1 MNKMKN
7 IKTKEAAF
15 ILAHLMN
22 VPNIFFSWGP
32 HDIKD
37 VPGGIS
43 FQVQG
48 FLYSGEVSITIS
60 HIDAG
65 RVFFTVKIDGEEK
78 QVNDG
83 ELVDYI
89 DKRVELVE
97 NYEQAVK
104 DSMTDK
110 EYEMLWGIRHV
121 VIL

>member
-1 MNKMKN
+1 MSQ
-7 IKTKEAAF
+7 TYF
-15 ILAHLMN
+15 LAG
-22 VPNIFFSWGP
+22 GP
-32 HDIKD
+32 HGIKD
-37 VPGGIS
+37 VPEGIS

-110 EYEMLWGIRHV
+110 EYEMFQGIRHV

>member
-1 MNKMKN
+1 MNKMN
-7 IKTKEAAF
+7 TFKTKEAAF
-15 ILAHLMN
+15 IFAHLIKA
-22 VPNIFFSWGP
+22 PNIFFSWGP
-32 HDIKD
+32 HDIKE

-48 FLYSGEVSITIS
+48 FLYSGEVAITIS

-65 RVFFTVKIDGEEK
+65 QVFFAVKIDGKEN
-78 QVNDG
+78 QVNGG

-110 EYEMLWGIRHV
+110 EYEMLRGIRHV

>member
-110 EYEMLWGIRHV
+110 EYEMYQGIRHV

>member
-1 MNKMKN
+1 MKT

-15 ILAHLMN
+15 ILAHLMKDT
-22 VPNIFFSWGP
+22 NIFFSWGP

-65 RVFFTVKIDGEEK
+65 RVFFTVKIDGEDK
-78 QVNDG
+78 QVKGG

-89 DKRVELVE
+89 DKCVELVE

-110 EYEMLWGIRHV
+110 EYEMFSGIRHV

>member
-1 MNKMKN
+1 MNKMKT
-7 IKTKEAAF
+7 IKTQEAAF
-15 ILAHLMN
+15 ILAHLTKA
-22 VPNIFFSWGP
+22 PNIFFSWGP
-32 HDIKD
+32 HDIKE

-48 FLYSGEVSITIS
+48 FLYTGEVAITIS
-60 HIDAG
+60 HIDDG
-65 RVFFTVKIDGEEK
+65 QVVFAVKIDGEDK
-78 QVNDG
+78 QVKGG

-110 EYEMLWGIRHV
+110 EYEMFSGIRHV

>member
-32 HDIKD
+32 HDIKE

-110 EYEMLWGIRHV
+110 EYEMLRGIRHV

>member
-60 HIDAG
+60 HIDAW

-78 QVNDG
+78 QVKGG

>member
-7 IKTKEAAF
+7 IKTKEATF

-60 HIDAG
+60 HIDAW
-65 RVFFTVKIDGEEK
+65 RVFFTVKIDGEEN
-78 QVNDG
+78 QVNGG

>member
-104 DSMTDK
+104 DSMTDE

>member
-48 FLYSGEVSITIS
+48 FLYSGEVAITIS

-65 RVFFTVKIDGEEK
+65 RVFYTVKINGEDK
-78 QVNDG
+78 QVKGGD
-83 ELVDYI
+83 LVDYI
-89 DKRVELVE
+89 DKRVEFVE

-110 EYEMLWGIRHV
+110 EYEMLQGIRHV

>member
-1 MNKMKN
+1 MNKMN
-7 IKTKEAAF
+7 TFKTKEAAF
-15 ILAHLMN
+15 ILAHLTK

-32 HDIKD
+32 HDIKE

-48 FLYSGEVSITIS
+48 FLYIGEVAITIS
-60 HIDAG
+60 HIDDG
-65 RVFFTVKIDGEEK
+65 QVVFAVKIDGEDK
-78 QVNDG
+78 QVKGG

-110 EYEMLWGIRHV
+110 EYEMFSGIRHV

>member
-1 MNKMKN
+1 MKN

-60 HIDAG
+60 HIDAW
-65 RVFFTVKIDGEEK
+65 RVFFTVKIDGEEN
-78 QVNDG
+78 QVNGG

>member
-60 HIDAG
+60 HIDAW
-65 RVFFTVKIDGEEK
+65 RVFFTVKIDGEEN
-78 QVNDG
+78 QVNGG

>member
-1 MNKMKN
+1 MNTF
-7 IKTKEAAF
+7 KTKEAAF
-15 ILAHLMN
+15 IFAHLTKA
-22 VPNIFFSWGP
+22 PNIFFSWGS
-32 HDIKD
+32 HDIKE

-65 RVFFTVKIDGEEK
+65 QVFFTIKIDGEDK
-78 QVNDG
+78 RVNGG

-110 EYEMLWGIRHV
+110 EYEMLRGIRHV

>member
-65 RVFFTVKIDGEEK
+65 RVFFTVKIDGEEN
-78 QVNDG
+78 QVNGG

>member
-60 HIDAG
+60 HIDAW
-65 RVFFTVKIDGEEK
+65 RVFLTVKIDGEEN
-78 QVNDG
+78 QVNGG

-110 EYEMLWGIRHV
+110 EYEMYQGIRHV

>member
-1 MNKMKN
+1 MKN

-22 VPNIFFSWGP
+22 VPNIFFSWGS
-32 HDIKD
+32 HDIKE

-65 RVFFTVKIDGEEK
+65 QVIFIAKIDGEEK
-78 QVNDG
+78 QVKGG

-110 EYEMLWGIRHV
+110 EYEMLRGIRHV

>member
-1 MNKMKN
+1 MNKMKTF
-7 IKTKEAAF
+7 KTKEAAF
-15 ILAHLMN
+15 ILAHLMKA
-22 VPNIFFSWGP
+22 PNIFFSWGP
-32 HDIKD
+32 HDIKE

-48 FLYSGEVSITIS
+48 FLYSGEVAITIS

-65 RVFFTVKIDGEEK
+65 QVVFTVKIDGKEN
-78 QVNDG
+78 QVNGG

-110 EYEMLWGIRHV
+110 EFEMFSGIRQV

>member
-48 FLYSGEVSITIS
+48 FLYSGEVAITIS

-65 RVFFTVKIDGEEK
+65 RVFFTVKIDGKEN
-78 QVNDG
+78 QVNGG
-83 ELVDYI
+83 ELVDCI

-110 EYEMLWGIRHV
+110 EYEMLRGIRHV

>member
-1 MNKMKN
+1 MNTF
-7 IKTKEAAF
+7 KTKEAAF
-15 ILAHLMN
+15 IFAHLMKA
-22 VPNIFFSWGP
+22 PNIFFSWGP
-32 HDIKD
+32 HDIKE

-65 RVFFTVKIDGEEK
+65 QIFFTVKIDGEEK
-78 QVNDG
+78 QVKGG

-89 DKRVELVE
+89 DKRVEFVE

-110 EYEMLWGIRHV
+110 EYEMLRGIRHV

>member
-1 MNKMKN
+1 MNEMKT

-15 ILAHLMN
+15 ILAHLMQDT
-22 VPNIFFSWGP
+22 NIFFSWGP

-60 HIDAG
+60 HINAG
-65 RVFFTVKIDGEEK
+65 RVFFTAKIDGEEK
-78 QVNDG
+78 RVNDG

-110 EYEMLWGIRHV
+110 EYEMFQGIRHV

>member
-22 VPNIFFSWGP
+22 VPNIFISWGP
-32 HDIKD
+32 QDIKE

-60 HIDAG
+60 HIDAW
-65 RVFFTVKIDGEEK
+65 RVFFTVKIDGEEN
-78 QVNDG
+78 QVNGG

-110 EYEMLWGIRHV
+110 EYEMLLGIRHV

>member
-1 MNKMKN
+1 M
-7 IKTKEAAF
+7 
-15 ILAHLMN
+15 
-22 VPNIFFSWGP
+22 
-32 HDIKD
+32 
-37 VPGGIS
+37 
-43 FQVQG
+43 QG

-110 EYEMLWGIRHV
+110 EYEMLRGIRHV

>member
-1 MNKMKN
+1 MNKMN
-7 IKTKEAAF
+7 TFKTKEAAF
-15 ILAHLMN
+15 ILAHLTKA
-22 VPNIFFSWGP
+22 PNIFFSWGP
-32 HDIKD
+32 HDIKE

-60 HIDAG
+60 HINAG
-65 RVFFTVKIDGEEK
+65 RVFFTVKIDGEDK
-78 QVNDG
+78 QVKDS

-89 DKRVELVE
+89 DRRVELVE

-110 EYEMLWGIRHV
+110 EYEMFQGIRHV

>member
-89 DKRVELVE
+89 DKRVEFVE

-104 DSMTDK
+104 DSMTD
-110 EYEMLWGIRHV
+110 EEFEMFSGIRQV